1 MSHHSNIRISI
12 HQVSQVSHLLVEIV
26 LPDLP
31 YPALLVSA
39 SVFQYIMA
47 MLLSMLLLLLE
58 SAGMCEPNPSGM
70 ACQASVAS
78 HAKTP
83 SAVQASGE
91 PQEIP
96 IGRERINLGIRID
109 IGSVAA

>member
-1 MSHHSNIRISI
+1 M
-12 HQVSQVSHLLVEIV
+12 SHLLMKIV
-26 LPDLP
+26 LPDFP

-47 MLLSMLLLLLE
+47 MLLSMLLLLLQ

-70 ACQASVAS
+70 ACQAGITS
-78 HAKTP
+78 HAKPP
-83 SAVQASGE
+83 SAVQATSQ

-96 IGRERINLGIRID
+96 IGGERIDLGIRID